1 MNERKTLWINGKLI
15 TPQGTIEH
23 GSMLVDGEGKIE
35 AIGGKELKAE
45 GNISVKELNGLTVL
59 PGFIDIHVHGGGGY
73 QMMDSTYESLDGMS
87 RFHAKHG
94 TTSFLATTSTSTQER
109 ITQALENASIAM
121 EKGLSGAE
129 LLGIHLEGPF
139 LNEIRRGAQNKA
151 NIRLPHLD
159 EIEGFI
165 KASKNNI
172 RLVTLAPEVSGG
184 LEAAE
189 LLMSRGISVSIGHS
203 NATYE
208 EVQLAVQL
216 GVNHTTHH
224 FNGMSP
230 LHHREP
236 GVAGAGLMLPELTTE
251 LIADGLHVHPAV
263 VKLLFNIKGEH
274 HVCLITDAVD
284 CAGLRDGEYG
294 RKIMKN
300 GEIYL
305 KENSS
310 CLAGSSLTMIKALQN
325 TLDYTGYP
333 IERILTS
340 LTEVPARQ
348 IHMSHRKGSLEPGKD
363 ADFVVVTDQFN
374 VHSTYV
380 RGKEVY
386 NAMEG

>member
-1 MNERKTLWINGKLI
+1 MNEHKTLWVNGKLI
-15 TPQGTIEH
+15 TPQGTIEK

-35 AIGGKELKAE
+35 AIGGKGLQVE
-45 GNISVKELNGLTVL
+45 GDIPVRDLAGLTVL
-59 PGFIDIHVHGGGGY
+59 PGFIDVHVHGGGGH
-73 QMMDSTYESLDGMS
+73 QMMDGTYESLEGMS
-87 RFHAKHG
+87 RFHAKQG
-94 TTSFLATTSTSTQER
+94 TTSFLATTTTSSQER
-109 ITQALENASIAM
+109 ITQALENASTAM
-121 EKGLSGAE
+121 KKGLSGAE

-151 NIRLPHLD
+151 NIRLPRKD
-159 EIEGFI
+159 ELEWFI
-165 KASKNNI
+165 KASEHNI

-189 LLMSRGISVSIGHS
+189 MLIGQGITVSIGHS

-208 EVQLAVQL
+208 EVELAVQI
-216 GVNHTTHH
+216 GVNQTTHH

-236 GVAGAGLMLPELTTE
+236 GVAGAGLMLPQLTTE

-263 VKLLFNIKGEH
+263 VKLLFDQKGEH

-294 RKIMKN
+294 RKTMKN

-305 KENSS
+305 KEDLS

-325 TLDYTGYP
+325 TL
-333 IERILTS
+333 ERLVSTCSRTS
-340 LTEVPARQ
+340 DHVPLSISAF
-348 IHMSHRKGSLEPGKD
+348 MSSI
-363 ADFVVVTDQFN
+363 FV
-374 VHSTYV
+374 
-380 RGKEVY
+380 GI
-386 NAMEG
+386 